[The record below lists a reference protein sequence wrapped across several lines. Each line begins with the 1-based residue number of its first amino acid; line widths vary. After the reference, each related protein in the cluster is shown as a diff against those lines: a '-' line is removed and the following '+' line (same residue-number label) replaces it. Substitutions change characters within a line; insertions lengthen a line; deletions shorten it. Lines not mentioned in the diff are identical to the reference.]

1 MAIAVIGMLDE
12 REQALKLI
20 KEQIEQRGHKPLL
33 IDISVG
39 NGAIIPSLKADITCQ
54 ELARIAAPEG
64 SLKDSTESATS
75 IMAEGLRVQLS
86 LLVESGELEG
96 LIAITGMTGALITL
110 AAMSAVPFGVPK
122 LLISGATGQPAH
134 AAKFAGYF
142 ALKDITVMNTVV
154 DTVGMNSLVRS
165 LAING
170 VNAVCGMVEGRSAI
184 SGEEKPSIAITEY
197 GFCDR
202 GAQYLREVLEGEY
215 DMVSF
220 HATGIGDKP
229 VLELVPRGHFAG
241 FIDLVPGAFSDH
253 LLGGNRAVVGPGRLD
268 VAARLA
274 LPYVFCPGGFDL
286 IACGPAERKD
296 SNDPLWTS
304 RNLAARKLYLQD
316 STRVQA
322 RTNAEEMAYVA
333 TEAAKR
339 LNQYENKGRVKAVIP
354 LRGFSS
360 LSVPGEPLHDPDAD
374 RAFVNALKKHLDPA
388 IEIIEVDSDI
398 NSPTFAKAAADALLQ
413 VIRRTGAGGGKSQ
426 HA

>member
-20 KEQIEQRGHKPLL
+20 KEEIEKRGHKPLL

-39 NGAIIPSLKADITCQ
+39 NGAIVPSLQADVTCQ
-54 ELARIAAPEG
+54 ELAALAAQQG
-64 SLKDSTESATS
+64 DTSGKSATT
-75 IMAEGLRVQLS
+75 IMAEGLKLKLS

-110 AAMSAVPFGVPK
+110 TAMEVVPFGIPK

-134 AAKFAGYF
+134 AAKFSAYF

-154 DTVGMNSLVRS
+154 DTVGMNSLVRT

-170 VNAVCGMVEGRSAI
+170 VSAICGMVEGRRALPS
-184 SGEEKPSIAITEY
+184 EKRPSIAITEY
-197 GFCDR
+197 GYCDR
-202 GAQYLREVLEGEY
+202 GAQYLREVLESDY

-229 VLELVPRGHFAG
+229 VLELVPRGDFAG

-286 IACGPAERKD
+286 IACGPASRKD

-304 RNLAARKLYLQD
+304 RNLAARKLYFQD
-316 STRVQA
+316 ATRVQA
-322 RTNAEEMAYVA
+322 RANAEEMEYVA
-333 TEAAKR
+333 TEAAKK
-339 LNQYENKGRVKAVIP
+339 LNQYENKGRVKVAIP

-360 LSVPGEPLHDPDAD
+360 LSVAGGPLHDPEAD
-374 RAFVNALKKHLDPA
+374 RAFITALKKHLDPA
-388 IEIIEVDSDI
+388 IEVIEVHSDI
-398 NSPTFAKAAADALLQ
+398 NSPPFAKAAADALLQ
-413 VIRRTGAGGGKSQ
+413 VIRRTGAGGERSQ